1 MRGLSVFVLSLLT
14 ALAVSGSRRTYLPE
28 INLCDSS
35 VVLPSWPVKS
45 TRGLI
50 EVRGAL
56 KKDRD
61 VAGESSTWWEINLGA
76 GYRVTLRSYNPSFA
90 SLVDERLSRV
100 TLYRGDSI
108 IARTDMSKGFAP
120 QANAFNTLIV
130 ELDSLG
136 NIAVAGGT
144 RIPEAVFAVNVS
156 RNLLHE
162 SPSVKSCG
170 CLDISNLFVESDQ
183 SISRKLMTDWT
194 EENLREHIKSS
205 RNPVEGVYEY
215 LDRNNDPHY
224 ARLGGRYLIAVVS
237 DGSSAYDI
245 IYIDG
250 ARTNESSWTTGMLKG
265 HLEPVKMLVDQFY
278 LVWYDALGEKMTED
292 IDASIEQNAIL
303 TFRFPLYKTVI
314 RFLKRPL
321 K

>member
-1 MRGLSVFVLSLLT
+1 MRGLSVVVLAFMT
-14 ALAVSGSRRTYLPE
+14 ALAVFGGKRTYFPE
-28 INLCDSS
+28 ANLCDSA
-35 VVLPSWPVKS
+35 VVLPVWPEKS

-61 VAGESSTWWEINLGA
+61 VAGESSTWWEIGLGC

-108 IARTDMSKGFAP
+108 LARSDMDKGFAP
-120 QANAFNTLIV
+120 QAKAFNTLIV

-136 NIAVAGGT
+136 NISVAGGT
-144 RIPEAVFAVNVS
+144 RIPEAVFSVNVGQ
-156 RNLLHE
+156 NLLCE
-162 SPSVKSCG
+162 SPYVKSCG

-183 SISRKLMTDWT
+183 AISQKLMTDWT
-194 EENLREHIKSS
+194 EETLRAHIKASQ
-205 RNPVEGVYEY
+205 NPVEGIYEY
-215 LDRNNDPHY
+215 LDRSNDPHY

-237 DGSSAYDI
+237 DGNSGYDI

-250 ARTNESSWTTGMLKG
+250 AKTNGVSWSSGMLKG

-278 LVWYDALGEKMTED
+278 LVWYDALGEKMTDD
-292 IDASIEQNAIL
+292 IDASLEQNAIL
-303 TFRFPLYKTVI
+303 TIRFPLYKTMI
-314 RFLKRPL
+314 RFLKHPL

>member
-1 MRGLSVFVLSLLT
+1 
-14 ALAVSGSRRTYLPE
+14 
-28 INLCDSS
+28 
-35 VVLPSWPVKS
+35 
-45 TRGLI
+45 
-50 EVRGAL
+50 
-56 KKDRD
+56 
-61 VAGESSTWWEINLGA
+61 
-76 GYRVTLRSYNPSFA
+76 
-90 SLVDERLSRV
+90 
-100 TLYRGDSI
+100 
-108 IARTDMSKGFAP
+108 
-120 QANAFNTLIV
+120 
-130 ELDSLG
+130 
-136 NIAVAGGT
+136 
-144 RIPEAVFAVNVS
+144 
-156 RNLLHE
+156 
-162 SPSVKSCG
+162 
-170 CLDISNLFVESDQ
+170 
-183 SISRKLMTDWT
+183 MTDWT

-237 DGSSAYDI
+237 DGSSGYDI

-278 LVWYDALGEKMTED
+278 LVWYDALGEIMTED